1 METYRAAMLEE
12 AGIHDSF
19 VQDNQSRSV
28 RGVLRGLHYQLRRPQ
43 AKLCRVVC
51 GEVLDVAVDIRTGS
65 PTFGRWVAVTLSDK
79 NKQQIYV
86 PRGFA
91 HGYLVR
97 SETADFIYKCSDYYD
112 ATDDCGVLWSDPA
125 IGIAWEVTEPIV
137 SSRDQQLPRL
147 ADVMHDMLPRYES

>member
-1 METYRAAMLEE
+1 METYRAAVLEE

-43 AKLCRVVC
+43 AKLCRVVR